1 VKIYTFL
8 IGTHDDFETLDEL
21 LNWFEN
27 GTESKNGWGSGL
39 TAGPNASSFE
49 FDCPADCSEELVTMI
64 GRGYAFSS
72 DWCMDDTFSAVIEGT
87 LTSEEPDQNGT
98 RVNEAL
104 EMKMLR

>member
-1 VKIYTFL
+1 MKIYTFL
-8 IGTHDDFETLDEL
+8 IGSLDDFESQDEL
-21 LNWFEN
+21 IDYVETERFN
-27 GTESKNGWGSGL
+27 GDRNYSC
-39 TAGPNASSFE
+39 FE
-49 FDCPADCSEELVTMI
+49 FECPADCSEELVTMI